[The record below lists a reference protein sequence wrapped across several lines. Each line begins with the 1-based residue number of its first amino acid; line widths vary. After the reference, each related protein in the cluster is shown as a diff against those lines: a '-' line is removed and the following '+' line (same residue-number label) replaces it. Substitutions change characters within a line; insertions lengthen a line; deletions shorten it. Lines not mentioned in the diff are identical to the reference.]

1 MADAMITSR
10 GQVPPDELATW
21 AIPDSSLELN
31 TVADV
36 LVLGSF
42 QSVLRRVEQRTGVRF
57 GQLPMA
63 TQQAVV
69 NRRLSQLL
77 ATLRVNPIWRER
89 LAAVPSRITTAAD
102 WSTVP
107 VTDKHAA
114 TELFTGD
121 RPGMVVPINAGGF
134 QVVASGGTSSG
145 RPSETVYEL
154 SELAETYSES
164 GAFIGRHMLDSH
176 MGPDQPRWL
185 TTTLADYQMWSSGTM
200 VGGVLA
206 AVPGFNYV
214 GAGPMSPDVFC
225 HLMGYQGP
233 KAIMGISASIAR
245 LPEMGASLDPVARA
259 SLRVAMYGSG
269 QLSQQVRSELR
280 AAYPNVTIL
289 SYFAATQAE
298 AIGLQLSADSPA
310 LATIP
315 GLHLVEVVGPDGRE
329 VAVGETG
336 ELVVTRLLANR
347 APVLRYQVGDRV
359 VRLPDLTTPDLTTT
373 QFEFLGRSS
382 DVLHIVD
389 TQYAAAPALAGIF
402 QQFRTQLGLDLQ
414 AHAAE
419 VQFVNNRRTRELVL
433 VVACPDAAGVRAQ
446 LASRL
451 SPAGSAPVIAAGLLC
466 GLSVF
471 NSMES
476 NSAALARTGYFFGTR
491 IVPVDSPDLE
501 RTAVGK
507 VPLLVDRI

>member
-1 MADAMITSR
+1 MSDQAGTA
-10 GQVPPDELATW
+10 VPQWSDEELAAW
-21 AIPDSSLELN
+21 AIPDPSLVID
-31 TVADV
+31 TVDDV
-36 LVLGSF
+36 LALGSF
-42 QSVLRRVEQRTGVRF
+42 QTVLRSIEQRIGLRF
-57 GQLPMA
+57 GQLPLA
-63 TQQAVV
+63 TQDAVI

-77 ATLRVNPIWRER
+77 ATMRVNPIWRER
-89 LAAVPSRITTAAD
+89 LAGVPHRIASAAD
-102 WSTVP
+102 WAAVP
-107 VTDKHAA
+107 LTDKHAA
-114 TELFTGD
+114 TAMFTGH

-145 RPSETVYEL
+145 MPSETVYEL
-154 SELAETYSES
+154 SELARTYIEA
-164 GAFIGRHMLDSH
+164 GAFIGRHMLDAH
-176 MGPDQPRWL
+176 MGSDRPRWL

-214 GAGPMSPDVFC
+214 GAGPMSPEVYC
-225 HLMGYQGP
+225 HLMEYPGP

-245 LPEMGASLDPVARA
+245 LPEMGVALGPVARA

-269 QLSQQVRSELR
+269 QLSHQARANLH
-280 AAYPNVTIL
+280 AAYPDITVL

-298 AIGLQLSADSPA
+298 AIGLQLSGDSPA

-315 GLHLVEVVGPDGRE
+315 GLHLVEVVGPDGRQ
-329 VAVGETG
+329 VAIGETG
-336 ELVVTRLLANR
+336 ELVVTRLLANH

-359 VRLPDLTTPDLTTT
+359 VRLPNLTAPSLNTT
-373 QFEFLGRSS
+373 QFEFVGRSS
-382 DVLHIVD
+382 DILHIAD

-402 QQFRTQLGLDLQ
+402 QQFRKRVGLDLQ

-433 VVACPDAAGVRAQ
+433 VIACPDAEALRAQ

-451 SPAGSAPVIAAGLLC
+451 GPAGSAPVIAAGLLL

-471 NSMES
+471 NTLEADE
-476 NSAALARTGYFFGTR
+476 AALARTGYFFGTR
-491 IVPVDSPDLE
+491 IVAVDCPELE